1 MANKKLTDK
10 QIEDLYESGTFKLTQ
25 ERNDFL
31 MPQILD
37 FVNTRKW
44 INLHPE
50 YQRRLVWDRQKKSL
64 FIESLIMN
72 IPIPPI
78 FLYEWDYSRFEVMDG
93 QQRLSS
99 IIEFYENRLKLSG
112 LEEWESLNGKTFS
125 DLPPLLKKAFDRR
138 RISATV
144 LLVESTAGERTHNEL
159 RKFVFER
166 LNTGGQKL
174 NAQELR
180 NCIYSGQFNDML
192 IRLAGNDTFDDL
204 WEIPR
209 YSENIR
215 GGQISKKLAENAL
228 FKRMSDCEI
237 VLRFFAFRDKTKIKG
252 AVKKI
257 LDDCMEREQNISIN
271 QAKAY
276 ETLFIER
283 LNACKN
289 IFESTTFKL
298 PEDKSSMKLSQPLF
312 DAVMVAVDRLYSRK
326 DELIPKRKKIQSDFS
341 KALKDKN
348 NYELVVGKPGTAD
361 AIKRRSDFVF
371 DFLNNYLG

>member
-1 MANKKLTDK
+1 MAKKKLTDK
-10 QIEDLYESGTFKLTQ
+10 QIEELYESGTFKLTQ

-37 FVNTRKW
+37 FVNTKKW

-144 LLVESTAGERTHNEL
+144 LLAESTAGERTPNEL

-180 NCIYSGQFNDML
+180 NCIYSGHFNDML

-228 FKRMSDCEI
+228 FKRMNDCEI
-237 VLRFFAFRDKTKIKG
+237 VLRFFAFRDKTKVKG
-252 AVKKI
+252 SVKKI
-257 LDDCMEREQNISIN
+257 LDDCMEREQNITEHG
-271 QAKAY
+271 AKEY

-283 LNACKN
+283 LDACHK
-289 IFESTTFKL
+289 IFETTTFKL
-298 PEDKSSMKLSQPLF
+298 PEDKSGMKLSQPLF

-326 DELIPKRKKIQSDFS
+326 EELIPKRKKIQSDFS

-361 AIKRRSDFVF
+361 AIKRRADFVF

>member
-1 MANKKLTDK
+1 MAKKKLTDK
-10 QIEDLYESGTFKLTQ
+10 QIEELYESGTFKLTQ

-37 FVNTRKW
+37 FVNTKKW

-144 LLVESTAGERTHNEL
+144 LLAESTAGERTPNEL

-180 NCIYSGQFNDML
+180 NCIYSGHFNDML

-257 LDDCMEREQNISIN
+257 LDDCMEREQNITEH
-271 QAKAY
+271 QAKEY

-283 LNACKN
+283 LDACNK
-289 IFESTTFKL
+289 IFEATTFKL

-371 DFLNNYLG
+371 DFLNNFLG

>member
-1 MANKKLTDK
+1 MASKKLTDK
-10 QIEDLYESGTFKLTQ
+10 QIEELYESGTFKLTQ

-37 FVNTRKW
+37 FVNTKKW

-99 IIEFYENRLKLSG
+99 IIEFYENRFKLTG
-112 LEEWESLNGKTFS
+112 LEEWESLNGKTFAE
-125 DLPPLLKKAFDRR
+125 LPPLLKKAFDRR

-144 LLVESTAGERTHNEL
+144 LLAESTAGERTPNEL

-180 NCIYSGQFNDML
+180 NCIYSGHFNDMI
-192 IRLAGNDTFDDL
+192 IRLAGNNTFDDL

-215 GGQISKKLAENAL
+215 GGQISKALAENAL
-228 FKRMSDCEI
+228 FKRMTDCEI
-237 VLRFFAFRDKTKIKG
+237 VLRYFAFKDKTKVKG
-252 AVKKI
+252 SVKKI
-257 LDDCMEREQNISIN
+257 LDDCMEREQNMSEEM
-271 QAKAY
+271 AK
-276 ETLFIER
+276 EQESLFIQR
-283 LNACKN
+283 LNACHN
-289 IFESTTFKL
+289 IFEANTFRL
-298 PEDKSSMKLSQPLF
+298 PEDKSTPKLSQPLF

-326 DELIPKRKKIQSDFS
+326 DELIAKRKKIQTAFS
-341 KALKDKN
+341 KELKETA

-361 AIKRRSDFVF
+361 AIKRRADFVF
-371 DFLNNYLG
+371 DFLNNYLD

>member
-1 MANKKLTDK
+1 MAKKKLTDK
-10 QIEDLYESGTFKLTQ
+10 EIEELYESGIFKLTQ

-31 MPQILD
+31 LPQILD
-37 FVNTRKW
+37 FVNTKKW

-93 QQRLSS
+93 QQRLST

-112 LEEWESLNGKTFS
+112 LEQWESLNGKTFS
-125 DLPPLLKKAFDRR
+125 ELPPILKKAFDRR

-144 LLVESTAGERTHNEL
+144 LLAESKVGERTPNEL

-180 NCIYSGQFNDML
+180 NCIYSGHFNDML
-192 IRLAGNDTFDDL
+192 IRLAGNDIFDDL

-215 GGQISKKLAENAL
+215 SGQISKNLAENAL
-228 FKRMSDCEI
+228 FKRMTDCEI
-237 VLRFFAFRDKTKIKG
+237 VLRYFAFKDKTKVKG
-252 AVKKI
+252 SVKKI
-257 LDDCMEREQNISIN
+257 LDDCMEREQNIT
-271 QAKAY
+271 ATKAN
-276 ETLFIER
+276 ELE
-283 LNACKN
+283 N
-289 IFESTTFKL
+289 IFIDRLSACQAIFETYTFKL
-298 PEDKSSMKLSQPLF
+298 PEGKKGVKLSQPLF
-312 DAVMVAVDRLYSRK
+312 DAVMIAVDRLYSKK
-326 DELIPKRKKIQSDFS
+326 DELISHKKKIQTEF
-341 KALKDKN
+341 LKLLNDPN

-361 AIKRRSDFVF
+361 AIKKRADFVF
-371 DFLNNYLG
+371 DFLKGYVN